1 VDLEEE
7 LLVRLVEE
15 QHHQLAIIQVEAVAV
30 LVEMELQQADQVVPV
45 SSSSHTHHKNSR
57 SIHRTHKYF

>member
-1 VDLEEE
+1 VVDLEEE

-30 LVEMELQQADQVVPV
+30 LVEMELQQADPVVPE
-45 SSSSHTHHKNSR
+45 SLSLPTLHKDINN
-57 SIHRTHKYF
+57 